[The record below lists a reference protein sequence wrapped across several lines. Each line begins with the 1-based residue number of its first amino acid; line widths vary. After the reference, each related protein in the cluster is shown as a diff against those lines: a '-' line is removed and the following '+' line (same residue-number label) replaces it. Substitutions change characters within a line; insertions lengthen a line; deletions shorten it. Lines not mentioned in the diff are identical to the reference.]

1 MRGWLTLFV
10 ALAALAPWPA
20 ESQTELTAEQIVQRH
35 LDAIGGSEKLTKIES
50 LKKTGT
56 YVYNGMEHPIVSYHK
71 AGRRCREEIE
81 GLRLWG
87 TDVWEGQT
95 VTRGTDGTV
104 AWCKD
109 ESRPP
114 EWARIPAEDAQL
126 ALEGADLHGALHDH
140 KAKGHRVE
148 LLGRGDVDGTP
159 TYLLK
164 LTLAS
169 GIVQTWY
176 LDLDSFEVLRIEVV
190 AEEKEDGYAGLE
202 RPRAWHFDDY
212 RPVNG
217 VQMPFWIYV
226 EEPIFAR
233 EYIFETI
240 EANVTIDDDL
250 FEPPEGSFISKR

>member
-1 MRGWLTLFV
+1 MRGWLTLM
-10 ALAALAPWPA
+10 LTIAALAPSSA
-20 ESQTELTAEQIVQRH
+20 EVQTDLTAEEVVQRH
-35 LDAIGGSEKLTKIES
+35 LEAIGGSEKLAKIES

-56 YVYNGMEHPIVSYHK
+56 YVYNGMEHSIVSYYK
-71 AGRRCREEIE
+71 TGRRCREEIE

-87 TDVWEGQT
+87 TDVWENHT
-95 VTRGTDGTV
+95 VTRGTNGTV

-114 EWARIPAEDAQL
+114 EWQRIPAEDAQL
-126 ALEGADLHGALHDH
+126 ALEGADFHGALHDY
-140 KAKGHRVE
+140 KTKGHKME
-148 LLGRGDVDGTP
+148 LVGRGDVDGTP

-169 GIVQTWY
+169 GIVETWY
-176 LDLDSFEVLRIEVV
+176 LDLESFLVLRIEVV
-190 AEEKEDGYAGLE
+190 AEEKEEGSAGLE

-212 RPVNG
+212 RPVND
-217 VQMPFWIYV
+217 VLMPFWIYV

-240 EANVTIDDDL
+240 EANVSIDEAL
-250 FEPPEGSFISKR
+250 FEPPAGSFQSTP

>member
-1 MRGWLTLFV
+1 MRRWLILFV
-10 ALAALAPWPA
+10 ALAALAPWQA
-20 ESQTELTAEQIVQRH
+20 ETQTELTAEQIVQRH
-35 LDAIGGSEKLTKIES
+35 LDALGGSEKLAKLES

-71 AGRRCREEIE
+71 TGRRCREEIE
-81 GLRLWG
+81 GLKLWG
-87 TDVWEGQT
+87 TAVWEGHT
-95 VTRGTDGTV
+95 VIRGTNGTV

-109 ESRPP
+109 ESRPL

-126 ALEGADLHGALHDH
+126 ALEGADFRGALYDYQ
-140 KAKGHRVE
+140 AKGHQVE

-169 GIVQTWY
+169 GVVEDWY
-176 LDLDSFEVLRIEVV
+176 VDLESFLLLRIEVV
-190 AEEKEDGYAGLE
+190 AEEKEEGSAGLE
-202 RPRAWHFDDY
+202 RPSAWHFDDY
-212 RPVNG
+212 RPVKG

-226 EEPIFAR
+226 EEPLFAR

-240 EANVTIDDDL
+240 EANVPFDDAL
-250 FEPPEGSFISKR
+250 FEPPEGSFIGKR